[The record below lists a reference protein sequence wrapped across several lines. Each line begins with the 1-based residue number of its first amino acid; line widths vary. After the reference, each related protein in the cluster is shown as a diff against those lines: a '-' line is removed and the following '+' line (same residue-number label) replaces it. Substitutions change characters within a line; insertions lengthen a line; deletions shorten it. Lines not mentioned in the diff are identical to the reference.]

1 MKLDP
6 ITYEKVDGR
15 KGNGGRLIPILDE
28 IEVERALFRASFA
41 DFVRDAFEVAEG
53 GDAHTEALARGAGA
67 PRFVNGWHIEAIAEH
82 LQAVA
87 DGQIR
92 RLLINVP
99 PGTMKSTIAC
109 VLWPAWL
116 WARDPKLRLLFSS
129 YSEAFTKRD
138 ARKAKA
144 LLQSAWYRARFPHVR
159 LAAAP
164 DTALE
169 YHTTAG
175 GERHGA
181 STNSGVTGKHVHGI
195 LEDDPL
201 KIQDAH
207 SARAREEAW
216 TYHSQALG
224 FRLLPEQ
231 GWRVVVMQRLH
242 EDDPSGRILAAQAND
257 ATGERYEHLCLPM
270 EYEPARR
277 CITSLGVADPRED
290 PGELLWPARMGREF
304 VDEKKGPTGIG
315 EYAWAGQGQQRPAP
329 AAGGLV
335 KRAKL
340 RYFEHTPPGLVDVRI
355 SCDLTFKATGAS
367 FYVVQAWGRTAE
379 HAARRILLDQIRD
392 RGDFPDQLRAIHR
405 MISRWPDALEVVI
418 EDAAN
423 GSAAIATLRDT
434 IASPPVVAVRP
445 DRSKEARLAAVLPEF
460 DAENVWLPDPRLA
473 PWVAAY
479 VEEIVTFP
487 NAENDDQVDATT
499 QALLRFRR
507 AAEQFAGVESLDLN
521 MLDGARTS
529 PWRN

>member
-1 MKLDP
+1 MVSQRGRHKQRIAP
-6 ITYEKVDGR
+6 VD
-15 KGNGGRLIPILDE
+15 LAA
-28 IEVERALFRASFA
+28 VERDLFTRSFA

-53 GDAHTEALARGAGA
+53 GDAHAEAVTAGA
-67 PRFVNGWHIEAIAEH
+67 IAPRYEHGWHVDALAEH

-87 DGQIR
+87 EGKIR
-92 RLLINVP
+92 RLLVNVP

-138 ARKAKA
+138 ARKTKA
-144 LLQSAWYRARFPHVR
+144 LIQSAWFRARFPAVR
-159 LAAAP
+159 LATTP

-195 LEDDPL
+195 VEDDPL

-242 EDDPSGRILAAQAND
+242 EDDPSGRILAAQAHD

-270 EYEPARR
+270 EFEPSRR
-277 CITSLGVADPRED
+277 CTTSLGFQDPRTA
-290 PGELLWPARMGREF
+290 PGELLWPERMGRAF

-329 AAGGLV
+329 IAGGLV

-340 RYFEHTPPGLVDVRI
+340 RHYTHAPEALVDVRI
-355 SCDLTFKATGAS
+355 SCDLTFKATGS
-367 FYVVQAWGRTAE
+367 SYFVIQAWGRTAE
-379 HAARRILLDQIRD
+379 HAARRYLLDQIRD
-392 RGDFPDQLRAIHR
+392 RGDFPEQLRAIHR
-405 MISRWPDALEVVI
+405 MISRWPGALEVVI

-434 IASPPVVAVRP
+434 IATPPVVAVRP

-460 DAENVWLPDPRLA
+460 DAENVWLPDPRVA

-479 VEEIVTFP
+479 VEELVTFP
-487 NAENDDQVDATT
+487 NAENDDQVDGTT

-521 MLDGARTS
+521 MLDGARAS